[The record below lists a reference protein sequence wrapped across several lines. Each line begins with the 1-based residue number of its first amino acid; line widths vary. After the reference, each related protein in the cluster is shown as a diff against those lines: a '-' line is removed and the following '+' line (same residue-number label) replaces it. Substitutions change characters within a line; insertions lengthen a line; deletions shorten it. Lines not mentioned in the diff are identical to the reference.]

1 MPAEPTWEDPSL
13 DELMYGPRDES
24 TLLRTYVG
32 QVPYER
38 PAGTPPEI
46 RQPTYVRPNPLAG
59 VEPPRRPRPAAARRV
74 VPENVDDPANWHDF
88 EEIVNSA
95 RRTGTPASVFNP
107 EQVRGLGATTSQVS
121 SGIDLLR
128 DSLNNARNVRPP
140 NKTAVLLGDVLGFAI
155 SKGMDLNDV
164 LHKKAND
171 FKQQYLSG
179 DFVPGFISKPLGLK
193 NPLVDAGGIVPG
205 GSQLNSN
212 AIGWLQNQSK
222 LGDPLERPNAYA
234 MGGKVNTRF
243 DAAGDTPKLNIAFEG
258 LQGYRDPSG
267 LKQEISKTK
276 KLIDENLKQIGSLE
290 HDSESRRW
298 SLGFIER
305 NKERVKDLM
314 GQLSEMKSAAEKNPL
329 ASEAIRYRLGD
340 VLSAI
345 PENTLITAQPIGG
358 AKGGRARL
366 YKQMSEGA
374 LDTPPVIRSQ
384 GVNLNLMPSEEEF
397 RLASTGGGMTAE
409 AFNTAIR
416 NYGNITTT
424 KTGPEE
430 FKTWSGK
437 TVNWNPEQLKDP
449 LIRAAFNLGEDVDV
463 SSLRKNPTG
472 VFLNKRPFDPALPV
486 ITTRS
491 PQYVTRQALM
501 NTGEGLKTGAKGLVL
516 DAGINY
522 ALGASPQQAFATA
535 ISDPISA
542 ESLGGFPT
550 AAIERMGPKGQFVD
564 TRSNTVLSPQGA
576 YTNTGIAYKGGK
588 PIIVPRGS
596 VAGEGN
602 LITQTQNILQ
612 NAGNVWRQRLNKL
625 GIFGR

>member
-1 MPAEPTWEDPSL
+1 MPAEPSWEDPSL
-13 DELMYGPRDES
+13 DELMYGPRDARS
-24 TLLRTYVG
+24 LLETYVG
-32 QVPYER
+32 QVPYQR
-38 PAGTPPEI
+38 PAGAPPER
-46 RQPTYVRPNPLAG
+46 RQPTYVRSNPLAG
-59 VEPPRRPRPAAARRV
+59 VEPPRRPRPAAVRRV
-74 VPENVDDPANWHDF
+74 VPENVDDPSNWIDF
-88 EEIVNSA
+88 EDVINST
-95 RRTGTPASVFNP
+95 RIRTPASVFNP
-107 EQVRGLGATTSQVS
+107 ELAQSLGAETFQVNT
-121 SGIDLLR
+121 GIDLSQ
-128 DSLNNARNVRPP
+128 DSLNNVRNVIPP
-140 NKTAVLLGDVLGFAI
+140 NKAELLANVLGVAI
-155 SKGMDLNDV
+155 NKGTNLSDALY
-164 LHKKAND
+164 KKAND

-179 DFVPGFISKPLGLK
+179 DLVPGFISKPLGLK
-193 NPLVDAGGIVPG
+193 NPLVDVGGIVPG
-205 GSQLNSN
+205 GSQLNPN
-212 AIGWLQNQSK
+212 AIGWLKNQSK
-222 LGDPLERPNAYA
+222 LGDPLERPTAYA
-234 MGGKVNTRF
+234 MGGKVYTKFN
-243 DAAGDTPKLNIAFEG
+243 AAEDTPRLNIAFEG

-276 KLIDENLKQIGSLE
+276 NLIDENLKQIGSLE
-290 HDSESRRW
+290 PGSESERW

-305 NKERVKDLM
+305 NEEKLKDLM
-314 GQLSEMKSAAEKNPL
+314 NQLNETKAAAKANPL

-358 AKGGRARL
+358 ARGGRARM
-366 YKQMSEGA
+366 YKQMSGGA
-374 LDTPPVIRSQ
+374 LATTPVVFSNHNR
-384 GVNLNLMPSEEEF
+384 MPSEEEF
-397 RLASTGGGMTAE
+397 RLASQGGGMTAE
-409 AFNTAIR
+409 AFNTARDNFESIA
-416 NYGNITTT
+416 TT

-491 PQYVTRQALM
+491 PQYVTRQALI

-542 ESLGGFPT
+542 ESFGGFPT
-550 AAIERMGPKGQFVD
+550 AAIERMGPRGQFVD

>member
-1 MPAEPTWEDPSL
+1 MPAEPSWEDPTL

-24 TLLRTYVG
+24 SLLRTYVG

-38 PAGTPPEI
+38 PAGAPPER
-46 RQPTYVRPNPLAG
+46 RQPTYVRSNPLAG

-128 DSLNNARNVRPP
+128 DSLNNVSNVRPP

-164 LHKKAND
+164 LHKKTND

-205 GSQLNSN
+205 GSQLNSD
-212 AIGWLQNQSK
+212 AIKWLQTQPT
-222 LGDPLERPNAYA
+222 DPLKESFGSA
-234 MGGKVNTRF
+234 MGGEVNTKF
-243 DAAGDTPKLNIAFEG
+243 DTSKNAPRLDIAFEG
-258 LQGYRDPSG
+258 LQGYKDPSSV
-267 LKQEISKTK
+267 KQGVSKTK
-276 KLIDENLKQIGSLE
+276 KE
-290 HDSESRRW
+290 
-298 SLGFIER
+298 IER
-305 NKERVKDLM
+305 NLKLIKSLGPNADNEDTDYLTNSIRRNEERLKGLM
-314 GQLSEMKSAAEKNPL
+314 NQLREIKIAAEENPL

-345 PENTLITAQPIGG
+345 PENTVITAQPIGG

-366 YKQMSEGA
+366 YRQMSEGA
-374 LDTPPVIRSQ
+374 LATTPVIRSR
-384 GVNLNLMPSEEEF
+384 GVNLNLMPSETEF
-397 RLASTGGGMTAE
+397 RLASEGGGMTAE

-416 NYGNITTT
+416 NYGNIRTT

-449 LIRAAFNLGEDVDV
+449 LIRAAFNVGEDVDV

-472 VFLNKRPFDPALPV
+472 IFLNKRPFDTTLPV

-491 PQYVTRQALM
+491 PQYITRRALV
-501 NTGEGLKTGAKGLVL
+501 NTGKGLKTGSKGLLL

-542 ESLGGFPT
+542 ESLGGSPT
-550 AAIERMGPKGQFVD
+550 AAIERMGPRGEFVD
-564 TRSNTVLSPQGA
+564 TRSNTVLSPQGV

-588 PIIVPRGS
+588 PIVVPRGS
-596 VAGEGN
+596 IAGEGN

-612 NAGNVWRQRLNKL
+612 NAGNVWRQRLSKL
-625 GIFGR
+625 GMFGR

>member
-1 MPAEPTWEDPSL
+1 MPAEPFWENPIL
-13 DELMYGPRDES
+13 DELMYGPRTE
-24 TLLRTYVG
+24 
-32 QVPYER
+32 QVPFQR
-38 PAGTPPEI
+38 PAGAPPER
-46 RQPTYVRPNPLAG
+46 RQPTAVRYVRSNPLAG

-74 VPENVDDPANWHDF
+74 VPENVDDPSNWIDF
-88 EEIVNSA
+88 EDVINST
-95 RRTGTPASVFNP
+95 RIRTPASVFNP
-107 EQVRGLGATTSQVS
+107 EQVRGLGATTSQVNPS
-121 SGIDLLR
+121 IDSLR
-128 DSLNNARNVRPP
+128 DSLNNVRNVNPS
-140 NKTAVLLGDVLGFAI
+140 NKAQRLAEVLGFAI
-155 SKGMDLNDV
+155 NKGSDLNDV
-164 LHKKAND
+164 LYKKAND
-171 FKQQYLSG
+171 FRQLYLSG
-179 DFVPGFISKPLGLK
+179 DLVPGFISKPLGLK

-205 GSQLNSN
+205 KSQLDPS
-212 AIGWLQNQSK
+212 AIEWLQNQSK
-222 LGDPLERPNAYA
+222 LGDPLEKFKIYA
-234 MGGKVNTRF
+234 MGGKVDTTFNASKNTPR
-243 DAAGDTPKLNIAFEG
+243 LNIAFEG

-290 HDSESRRW
+290 P
-298 SLGFIER
+298 GFIER
-305 NKERVKDLM
+305 NKERLKDM
-314 GQLSEMKSAAEKNPL
+314 MWQLSEMKSAAEKNPL
-329 ASEAIRYRLGD
+329 ASKAIRYRLGE
-340 VLSAI
+340 VLSVI

-366 YKQMSEGA
+366 YRQMSEGA

-384 GVNLNLMPSEEEF
+384 VNPNLMPSEAEF
-397 RLASTGGGMTAE
+397 RLASAGGGMTEE
-409 AFNTAIR
+409 AFITAIG
-416 NYGNITTT
+416 NQGNITTT

-501 NTGEGLKTGAKGLVL
+501 NTGGGLKTGVKGLVL

-542 ESLGGFPT
+542 ENLGGFPT

-564 TRSNTVLSPQGA
+564 TRSNTILSPQGA

-625 GIFGR
+625 GMFGR

>member
-1 MPAEPTWEDPSL
+1 MPAEPSWEDPSL
-13 DELMYGPRDES
+13 DELMYGPRTE
-24 TLLRTYVG
+24 
-32 QVPYER
+32 QVSYQR
-38 PAGTPPEI
+38 PAEAPPER
-46 RQPTYVRPNPLAG
+46 RQLTYVRSNPLAG
-59 VEPPRRPRPAAARRV
+59 VEPPRRPRPAAERRV
-74 VPENVDDPANWHDF
+74 VPLNTDDPSNLVDF
-88 EEIVNSA
+88 ENIINST
-95 RRTGTPASVFNP
+95 RIRTPASVFNP
-107 EQVRGLGATTSQVS
+107 ELVQSLGAETFQVNPGIALSQ
-121 SGIDLLR
+121 
-128 DSLNNARNVRPP
+128 DSLNNVSNVRPAH
-140 NKTAVLLGDVLGFAI
+140 KSGVLLGDVLGFAI
-155 SKGMDLNDV
+155 NKGDV
-164 LHKKAND
+164 LYKKAND

-179 DFVPGFISKPLGLK
+179 DLVPGFISKPLGLK
-193 NPLVDAGGIVPG
+193 NPLVDAGGIVLG
-205 GSQLNSN
+205 ESQLNPN
-212 AIGWLQNQSK
+212 AIEWLKVQSK
-222 LGDPLERPNAYA
+222 LGNPLERSKTYA
-234 MGGKVNTRF
+234 MGGEVNTRF
-243 DAAGDTPKLNIAFEG
+243 DASGDTPRLNIAFEG

-267 LKQEISKTK
+267 LKQQISARKN
-276 KLIDENLKQIGSLE
+276 LIDKILKQSGSLE
-290 HDSESRRW
+290 PGLESERL
-298 SLGFIER
+298 SLGFIEEH
-305 NKERVKDLM
+305 KEHLKNMM
-314 GQLSEMKSAAEKNPL
+314 GQLSKMKSAAEKNPL
-329 ASEAIRYRLGD
+329 ASEAIRYSLGD

-366 YKQMSEGA
+366 YRQMSEGA
-374 LDTPPVIRSQ
+374 LETPPVIRSQ
-384 GVNLNLMPSEEEF
+384 VNLNLMPSEAEF
-397 RLASTGGGMTAE
+397 RLASASEGMTAE
-409 AFNTAIR
+409 AFTTAIR
-416 NYGNITTT
+416 NSGTITTT

-491 PQYVTRQALM
+491 PQYVRRQALI
-501 NTGEGLKTGAKGLVL
+501 NTGEGLKTGIKSLVL

-542 ESLGGFPT
+542 ESFGGSPT

-602 LITQTQNILQ
+602 LITQTQDILQ

>member
-1 MPAEPTWEDPSL
+1 MPAEPSWENPSL
-13 DELMYGPRDES
+13 DELMYGPRTE
-24 TLLRTYVG
+24 
-32 QVPYER
+32 QVPYQR
-38 PAGTPPEI
+38 PAGAPPER
-46 RQPTYVRPNPLAG
+46 RQPTYVRSNPLAG
-59 VEPPRRPRPAAARRV
+59 VEPPRRPRPVAARRV
-74 VPENVDDPANWHDF
+74 VPENVDNPSNWTDF
-88 EEIVNSA
+88 QDLLNST
-95 RRTGTPASVFNP
+95 RMRTPASVFNP
-107 EQVRGLGATTSQVS
+107 ELVQSLGSETFQVNPGIALSQ
-121 SGIDLLR
+121 
-128 DSLNNARNVRPP
+128 DSLNNVSNVRPP
-140 NKTAVLLGDVLGFAI
+140 RKSAVLLADVLGFAI
-155 SKGMDLNDV
+155 NKGSDLNDV
-164 LHKKAND
+164 LYKKAND

-179 DFVPGFISKPLGLK
+179 DLVPGFISKPLGLK

-205 GSQLNSN
+205 GSQLNPN
-212 AIGWLQNQSK
+212 AIEWLKIQPK
-222 LGDPLERPNAYA
+222 LGNPLERSKAYA
-234 MGGKVNTRF
+234 MGGKVSTKF
-243 DAAGDTPKLNIAFEG
+243 DASEDTPRLNIAFEG

-290 HDSESRRW
+290 PGSESERW

-305 NKERVKDLM
+305 NKERLKDMM
-314 GQLSEMKSAAEKNPL
+314 GQLSETKSAAEKNPL

-366 YKQMSEGA
+366 YRQMSEGA
-374 LDTPPVIRSQ
+374 LDTPPEIRSQ
-384 GVNLNLMPSEEEF
+384 VNLNLMPSEAEF
-397 RLASTGGGMTAE
+397 RLASAGGGMTEE
-409 AFNTAIR
+409 AYITAIR
-416 NYGNITTT
+416 NKGNITTT
-424 KTGPEE
+424 KTGPKE

-449 LIRAAFNLGEDVDV
+449 LIRAAFNFEKDVDV

-491 PQYVTRQALM
+491 PQYVTRQALI
-501 NTGEGLKTGAKGLVL
+501 NTGEGLKTGTKGLVL

-522 ALGASPQQAFATA
+522 ALGASPQQAFVTA

-542 ESLGGFPT
+542 ESFGGFPT
-550 AAIERMGPKGQFVD
+550 AAIERMGPKGQFLD

-602 LITQTQNILQ
+602 LITQTQTILQ

>member
-1 MPAEPTWEDPSL
+1 MPAEPSWEDPSL
-13 DELMYGPRDES
+13 DELMYGPRTE
-24 TLLRTYVG
+24 
-32 QVPYER
+32 QVPYQR
-38 PAGTPPEI
+38 PAGAPPER
-46 RQPTYVRPNPLAG
+46 RQPTYVRSNPLAG
-59 VEPPRRPRPAAARRV
+59 VEPPRRPRPAAVRRV
-74 VPENVDDPANWHDF
+74 VPENVDDPSNWIDF
-88 EEIVNSA
+88 EDVINST
-95 RRTGTPASVFNP
+95 RIRTPASVFNP
-107 EQVRGLGATTSQVS
+107 ELAQSLGAETFQVNT
-121 SGIDLLR
+121 GIDLSQ
-128 DSLNNARNVRPP
+128 DSLNNVRNVRPP
-140 NKTAVLLGDVLGFAI
+140 HKAAVLLGDVLGFAI
-155 SKGMDLNDV
+155 NKGIDLNDV
-164 LHKKAND
+164 LYRKAND

-179 DFVPGFISKPLGLK
+179 DLVPGFISKPLGLK

-205 GSQLNSN
+205 GSQLDPN
-212 AIGWLQNQSK
+212 AIGWLKNQSK
-222 LGDPLERPNAYA
+222 LGDPLERPTAYA
-234 MGGKVNTRF
+234 MGGKVSTRF
-243 DAAGDTPKLNIAFEG
+243 DAAGDTPRLNIAFEG

-276 KLIDENLKQIGSLE
+276 NLIDENLKQIGSLE
-290 HDSESRRW
+290 PGSESERW

-305 NKERVKDLM
+305 NKERLKDMM

-366 YKQMSEGA
+366 YRQMSEGA
-374 LDTPPVIRSQ
+374 LDTPPVIRSK

-397 RLASTGGGMTAE
+397 RLASAGGGMTAE

-416 NYGNITTT
+416 NYGNIRTT

-449 LIRAAFNLGEDVDV
+449 LIRAAFNLGQDVDV

-472 VFLNKRPFDPALPV
+472 IFLNKRPFDPALPV

-491 PQYVTRQALM
+491 PQYVTRQALI

-542 ESLGGFPT
+542 ESFGGFPT

-564 TRSNTVLSPQGA
+564 TRSNTVLSPKGA

-612 NAGNVWRQRLNKL
+612 NAGNVWRQRLSKL